1 MGFMN
6 NKRAKKLRRV
16 FRETFGRDPHEGIR
30 AKKDARYYEGS
41 PTGMQTVHNVLVV
54 ADQLLVPI
62 EHMDVI
68 AASEWRQL
76 KRASHRTA

>member
-1 MGFMN
+1 VN
-6 NKRAKKLRRV
+6 QKRVKKLRRV

-30 AKKDARYYEGS
+30 AKKDARYYEG
-41 PTGMQTVHNVLVV
+41 PPDGQKTVHNVVVV

-68 AASEWRQL
+68 APSEWRQL
-76 KRASHRTA
+76 KSASHRPA

>member
-1 MGFMN
+1 MN
-6 NKRAKKLRRV
+6 QKRVKKLRKV

-41 PTGMQTVHNVLVV
+41 PTGMQMVHNVVTV

-68 AASEWRQL
+68 APSEWRQL
-76 KRASHRTA
+76 KSVSRRPA